1 VSLAAPPRPL
11 LSKGDTV
18 AVVSPGF
25 GVRAADLAA
34 GVRRLE
40 ELGFRV
46 VTGAHVLDRDGYLA
60 GSDAARAGDLNR
72 ALARPDVRAV
82 WFARG
87 GYGAA
92 RLLDRVRWEHLDR
105 APKALIG
112 YSDVTALFAAASSR
126 TACACLYGPVVAELG
141 DPRHYHLGSL
151 RGALRGEPSVV
162 RFAQARVVR
171 HGRARGPLVGGNL
184 TVLIHLLGTRYAP
197 DPRGSILFLEDVGE
211 PAYRLDRMLTHL
223 RMSGWL
229 RGVAG
234 VVLGS
239 FEPAPRRS
247 FLRDR
252 PVVDLVRETFSP
264 LGVPVVT
271 GLRAGHVPG
280 KHTLPLGGDAHLDT
294 RAGTL
299 RALPRTPRRRP
310 RR

>member
-1 VSLAAPPRPL
+1 VSLAAPRRPL

-34 GVRRLE
+34 GVKRLD

-46 VTGAHVLDRDGYLA
+46 VTGDHVLDRDGYLA
-60 GSDAARAGDLNR
+60 GSDAARAEDLNR
-72 ALARPDVRAV
+72 AIARPEVRAV

-92 RLLDRVRWEHLDR
+92 RLLDRVRWDRLTR
-105 APKALIG
+105 APKTLIG
-112 YSDVTALFAAASSR
+112 YSDVTALFAAASLR

-141 DPRHYHLGSL
+141 DARHYHLGSL
-151 RGALRGEPSVV
+151 RAALRGEPSVV
-162 RFAQARVVR
+162 RFPRSAVVR
-171 HGRARGPLVGGNL
+171 SGRVRGPLVGGNL
-184 TVLIHLLGTRYAP
+184 TVLVHLLGTRYAP
-197 DPRGSILFLEDVGE
+197 DPRGAILFLEDVGE

-239 FEPAPRRS
+239 FEAAPRRS

-252 PVVDLVRETFSP
+252 PVADLVRETFAP

-280 KHTLPLGGDAHLDT
+280 KHTLAFGCEARLDT

-299 RALPRTPRRRP
+299 RTLPHASRRRP